1 MNELITRGG
10 MRVRLR
16 EMRADDAALHDEFI
30 AALDPQ
36 DLRFRFGNR
45 IVEAPRSRLHRM
57 TAVDHDREITIVA
70 VTKTAAGACAIVG
83 EVRLHDDADGGRAEF
98 AIAVRSGLQRQGLG
112 RVLLEKGIAL
122 CRERK
127 LRLLYGLVDRSNT
140 AMIALA
146 RRLGFDVDEVPAGA
160 TVVVTLEL

>member
-1 MNELITRGG
+1 MHAHVML
-10 MRVRLR
+10 RL
-16 EMRADDAALHDEFI
+16 
-30 AALDPQ
+30 PQ

-45 IVEAPRSRLHRM
+45 IVEAPRSRLRRV

-70 VTKTAAGACAIVG
+70 VTKTAAKTCAILG
-83 EVRLHDDADGGRAEF
+83 EIRLHDDVDGTRAEF
-98 AIAVRSGLQRQGLG
+98 AIAVRSDLQRQGLG
-112 RVLLEKGIAL
+112 RALLEKGIAL

-146 RRLGFDVDEVPAGA
+146 RRMGFDVDEVPAGA
-160 TVVVTLEL
+160 TVVVTLAL